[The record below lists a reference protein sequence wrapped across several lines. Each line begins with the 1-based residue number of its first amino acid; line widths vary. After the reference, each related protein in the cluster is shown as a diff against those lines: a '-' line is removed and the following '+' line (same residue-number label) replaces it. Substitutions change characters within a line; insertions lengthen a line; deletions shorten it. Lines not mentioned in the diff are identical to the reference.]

1 MEPLDAGLN
10 VSLTSIVP
18 TLLPDGLERLGS
30 PESTPL
36 WPLW

>member
-10 VSLTSIVP
+10 VASTSIASA
-18 TLLPDGLERLGS
+18 LCPDGFERLGS

-36 WPLW
+36 WPLR